1 MTDRDNMSEDT
12 QTDIVIGLSDDE
24 RGDLEKM
31 IKKFE
36 GDPSASPSDSSIEN
50 IQKQIESIIENLVHL
65 DAMFLKF
72 DEKMKSFYKILHLF
86 FKKNEILNR
95 RIDDIVK
102 IMEGQRN
109 P

>member
-1 MTDRDNMSEDT
+1 MSEDT
-12 QTDIVIGLSDDE
+12 QTDIVIGLSEDE
-24 RGDLEKM
+24 RSDLEKM
-31 IKKFE
+31 IKKFR
-36 GDPSASPSDSSIEN
+36 GDQASASDSSIEN
-50 IQKQIESIIENLVHL
+50 VQKQVESVIENLVHL
-65 DAMFLKF
+65 GAMFLKF